1 MYIPPLLIQGVVPV
15 LSTQWAVSDTKLC
28 QGLEVRLAV
37 HIIINPPLV
46 QSMPKRKT
54 VKIEQKLPKE
64 PCFLRLFQIL
74 FNLDWILGVQLAK
87 VVFSLVF
94 PIFWHP
100 WHPWSRIKQT
110 ILINE
115 TISCNLAHC
124 AAMSGR
130 KLEAPDG
137 HHREKK
143 SRLRGLLAC
152 TQGVLPSKYVLS
164 LTMYGR
170 WLLCHGLFLWPFS
183 TPTRPLPLD

>member
-1 MYIPPLLIQGVVPV
+1 M
-15 LSTQWAVSDTKLC
+15 SKKLC
-28 QGLEVRLAV
+28 
-37 HIIINPPLV
+37 
-46 QSMPKRKT
+46 
-54 VKIEQKLPKE
+54 
-64 PCFLRLFQIL
+64 FLKVFLIS
-74 FNLDWILGVQLAK
+74 FNLGWILVLQLTK

-115 TISCNLAHC
+115 TISCNLALC

-170 WLLCHGLFLWPFS
+170 WLLCHGLFFCGLSQLPRGLCLWTKAQRHVFRP
-183 TPTRPLPLD
+183 PTKKAGTKHWTKNLTNTWNLTVT